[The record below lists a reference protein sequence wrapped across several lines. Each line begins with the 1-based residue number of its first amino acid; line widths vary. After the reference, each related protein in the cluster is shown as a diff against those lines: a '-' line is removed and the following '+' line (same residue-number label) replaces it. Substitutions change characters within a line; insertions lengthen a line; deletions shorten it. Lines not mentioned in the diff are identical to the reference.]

1 MTEASPS
8 GSRLAAGGPTLA
20 PERPRLRGVL
30 HQWAF
35 FVSVVLGA
43 LLVTFA
49 PGGQARTA
57 TLIYAVAVCGL
68 FGVSA
73 LYHRVT
79 WRPRARRWMRRLD
92 HSMIFILIAGTYTPF
107 GMLVLEG
114 NLAVIVLAIVW
125 GGALAGVLLKL
136 VWIDAPK
143 WLVALAYVALGWV
156 AVIAMPELGSR
167 LGVWALVLLIGGG
180 TAYTAGAVIYAWQ
193 RPDPAPKVFGYHEI
207 FHALVIVAA
216 AAHFAAVAFFV
227 LPGA

>member
-1 MTEASPS
+1 
-8 GSRLAAGGPTLA
+8 
-20 PERPRLRGVL
+20 
-30 HQWAF
+30 
-35 FVSVVLGA
+35 
-43 LLVTFA
+43 
-49 PGGQARTA
+49 
-57 TLIYAVAVCGL
+57 
-68 FGVSA
+68 
-73 LYHRVT
+73 
-79 WRPRARRWMRRLD
+79 
-92 HSMIFILIAGTYTPF
+92 
-107 GMLVLEG
+107 MLVLEG

-136 VWIDAPK
+136 AWIDAPK

-167 LGVWALVLLIGGG
+167 LGVWALVLLVGGG